1 MCSTKTWTTMQYNTI
16 QYNQLPSPPKNYW
29 CSERLNEW
37 LAYSLIPK
45 KISVFPSYATIL
57 RYDFYTSWSIDRK
70 SLYYGI
76 LKNSACMCLQ
86 QTNDDKHF
94 FLTTYLYHR
103 RPCFGTPLDQRWLS
117 FRESINRKGKKTKPR
132 APYNNRKVVE
142 RSNERL
148 FRQASDDRFQS
159 TTMTMTIEFHIS
171 IFTPNLPNKSRAHHY
186 IIQK

>member
-117 FRESINRKGKKTKPR
+117 FLESSNQSKRKQNKNKIKPC

-142 RSNERL
+142 RSIERTNERTNDY
-148 FRQASDDRFQS
+148 FDKRA
-159 TTMTMTIEFHIS
+159 TTGS
-171 IFTPNLPNKSRAHHY
+171 NPRRWRWR
-186 IIQK
+186 